1 MKPTILIS
9 GANGFVGSALCAQ
22 AIKDGYSVFA
32 LTRRPFELTGIS
44 GSEVLEDFSKVDSI
58 HSVLEKVQVVIHL
71 AARVHVMNEFSNNA
85 LSTYRKV
92 NVENT
97 LALARAAAKA
107 GVKRFIYLSSA
118 KVNGEKT
125 IPDKP
130 FTADDIPAPQDPYGV
145 SKLEAELALLSLG
158 RQAGMEMVIIR
169 PPLVYG
175 PGVGANFLAMME
187 WISRRIPLPLGAIDN
202 RRSMVA
208 LDNLLSLIDVCISHP
223 RAAGEVFLVSDGQ
236 DVSVTQLLEK
246 LAKAMKSSTMLLPVP
261 VSMIKFVASALGR
274 SAVAQRLCDN
284 LQLDIS
290 KTKIRLEWTPPLN
303 VDESLKR
310 TADWYLAR

>member
-1 MKPTILIS
+1 MKPAILIS

-22 AIKDGYSVFA
+22 AIKDGYSVFT
-32 LTRRPFELTGIS
+32 LTRRPFELTGIL
-44 GSEVLEDFSKVDSI
+44 GNEVLKDFSKVDSI
-58 HSVLEKVQVVIHL
+58 HSVLEKSQVVIHL
-71 AARVHVMNEFSNNA
+71 AARVHVMNEFSDNA

-97 LALARAAAKA
+97 VALARAAAKA
-107 GVKRFIYLSSA
+107 GVKRFIYLSSV

-130 FTADDIPAPQDPYGV
+130 FTADDIPAPQDPYGI

-158 RQAGMEMVIIR
+158 RQVGMEIVIIR

-175 PGVGANFLAMME
+175 PGVGANFLSMME
-187 WISRRIPLPLGAIDN
+187 WISRRIPLPLAAINN

-246 LAKAMKSSTMLLPVP
+246 LAKAMKISTMLLPVP
-261 VSMIKFVASALGR
+261 VAMIKFVASALGR

-303 VDESLKR
+303 VDEGLKR

>member
-1 MKPTILIS
+1 
-9 GANGFVGSALCAQ
+9 
-22 AIKDGYSVFA
+22 
-32 LTRRPFELTGIS
+32 
-44 GSEVLEDFSKVDSI
+44 
-58 HSVLEKVQVVIHL
+58 
-71 AARVHVMNEFSNNA
+71 
-85 LSTYRKV
+85 
-92 NVENT
+92 
-97 LALARAAAKA
+97 
-107 GVKRFIYLSSA
+107 
-118 KVNGEKT
+118 
-125 IPDKP
+125 
-130 FTADDIPAPQDPYGV
+130 
-145 SKLEAELALLSLG
+145 
-158 RQAGMEMVIIR
+158 
-169 PPLVYG
+169 
-175 PGVGANFLAMME
+175 MME